1 MKHTL
6 IVIDVQYD
14 FYHPAGSLYVKGG
27 ENIPGKIKSIIP
39 KFNDIIFTLDW
50 HPSNHC
56 SFRSNNGQWPTH
68 CVKYTY
74 GASLP
79 FGLLY
84 EAKNNALFYH
94 KGMSSS
100 IEEYGAFGELAVG
113 NELLIKQ
120 RIQDNNS
127 IFVVC
132 GIAGDYCVLET
143 IKNLLKLVPKEQ
155 VFVFLDGIVSIDGGE
170 KLNDFIQGHNLKI
183 Y

>member
-1 MKHTL
+1 
-6 IVIDVQYD
+6 
-14 FYHPAGSLYVKGG
+14 
-27 ENIPGKIKSIIP
+27 
-39 KFNDIIFTLDW
+39 
-50 HPSNHC
+50 
-56 SFRSNNGQWPTH
+56 
-68 CVKYTY
+68 
-74 GASLP
+74 
-79 FGLLY
+79 
-84 EAKNNALFYH
+84 
-94 KGMSSS
+94 MSSS

-120 RIQDNNS
+120 RIQDNDS

-170 KLNDFIQGHNLKI
+170 KLNDFIQEHNLKI